1 MKNFILLVV
10 TTVLF
15 IPGLYAQ
22 TYSTGTVTFFSN
34 YSGKIDVTSATVT
47 VTLVGP
53 NNSWLG
59 IGFDATS
66 MDDIGKDVIIFDG
79 TSITD
84 RSFEGVGFTPST
96 DTQNWTLVSNLN
108 NTPSVGNRTV
118 TMSRARVA
126 TEGTDYTFPLAAQ
139 PLNILFARRTGS
151 TVIGYHGLGNCGATT
166 VNLALGR
173 KGFEVDAFKMYPNPS
188 KEFVTIELP
197 QQIDT
202 GELKMYDNLGR
213 VVRKQSITHS
223 ENRIETAGLTSG
235 TYMVVLRTE
244 YGNATKNLVID

>member
-1 MKNFILLVV
+1 MKNFILLFV
-10 TTVLF
+10 TSILTVY
-15 IPGLYAQ
+15 GLSAQ

-34 YSGKIDVTSATVT
+34 YTGKIDVTNTTVT

-53 NNSWLG
+53 NTSWLG
-59 IGFDATS
+59 IGFDVTS

-84 RSFEGVGFTPST
+84 RSFNGEGIVPPT

-108 NTPSVGNRTV
+108 NTPSAGVRTV
-118 TMSRARVA
+118 TMTRARVA
-126 TEGTDYTFPLAAQ
+126 TQGTDYTFPLAAQ
-139 PLNILFARRTGS
+139 PLNVLYARRPSS
-151 TVIGYHGLGNCGATT
+151 TVIGYHGLGNCGAIT
-166 VNLALGR
+166 VNLTLGNQD
-173 KGFEVDAFKMYPNPS
+173 FEVDAFKMYPNPS
-188 KEFVTIELP
+188 KEYLIIDLP
-197 QQIDT
+197 QQINSGEMKIYDT
-202 GELKMYDNLGR
+202 LGR

-223 ENRIETAGLTSG
+223 ENKIDTNGLTTG